1 MRMSS
6 AAKPD
11 SRIPYAAVAP
21 TIPVP
26 TIAIRGGRLGLG
38 VLSRS
43 PRKRGWSVRSWLC
56 MDQSS
61 IGCDTQMSL
70 SEGDSIGRWYRRY
83 FGINRRD
90 ECRSHRFHQ
99 RPGAAHE
106 SLRAAPRKACQQ
118 PRLTHDGGN
127 RLQKY
132 EWPDGTAECPRACS
146 Y

>member
-1 MRMSS
+1 
-6 AAKPD
+6 
-11 SRIPYAAVAP
+11 
-21 TIPVP
+21 
-26 TIAIRGGRLGLG
+26 
-38 VLSRS
+38 
-43 PRKRGWSVRSWLC
+43 

-70 SEGDSIGRWYRRY
+70 SEGESIGRWYRRY

-146 Y
+146 YSLEVSLRAAAE